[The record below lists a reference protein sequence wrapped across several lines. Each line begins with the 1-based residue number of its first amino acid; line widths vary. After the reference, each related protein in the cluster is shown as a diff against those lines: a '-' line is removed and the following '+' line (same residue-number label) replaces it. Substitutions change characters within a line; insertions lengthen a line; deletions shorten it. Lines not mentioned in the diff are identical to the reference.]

1 MQSNRRILEIF
12 ISLYQGDQL
21 AIDDLIKNYNV
32 SKRTIQRDF
41 SYIKESLT
49 NEMSNL
55 ILCYDERTHTYTMD
69 NSNHLN
75 PREVSIISKILLE
88 SRALKKSEL
97 KRILGHLFNE
107 LSSIESKKIQ
117 QILANELLNYY
128 PLQHQENILQLTEEM
143 NTYIAHQTVLSF
155 SYRKNRGEVVQREGL
170 PVSLFFSEY
179 YFYVLLYNPTYQ
191 KYLNYR
197 LDRFVEIKATSK
209 KIKIPYKDRLED
221 SELRKK
227 MYFMYAGKEVTFT
240 FRFWGIVEAALDKLP
255 NGKVIKECEDE
266 SVVIEATAY
275 DTGVIMWLLSQ
286 GKNVQVLSPPSFVE
300 KIKLEIESMQKRYET

>member
-1 MQSNRRILEIF
+1 MTSNQRILEIF
-12 ISLYQGDQL
+12 LLLYNGKSLYLEDL
-21 AIDDLIKNYNV
+21 ARSYKV
-32 SKRTIQRDF
+32 SRRTIQRDF
-41 SYIKESLT
+41 AYIREALITEQHFLSLSYNDQTQLYFLE
-49 NEMSNL
+49 NNN
-55 ILCYDERTHTYTMD
+55 R
-69 NSNHLN
+69 LN
-75 PREVSIISKILLE
+75 PQEVLAIGKILLD
-88 SRALKKSEL
+88 SRALKRDEL
-97 KRILGHLFNE
+97 ERVINHLLIDIAQTEQKIL
-107 LSSIESKKIQ
+107 KKA
-117 QILANELLNYY
+117 LANERINYY
-128 PLQHQENILQLTEEM
+128 PLKHGENLLQLIWEM
-143 NTYIAHQTVLSF
+143 NAYIAHQTVLSF

-255 NGKVIKECEDE
+255 NGKVIKKCEDE

-286 GKNVQVLSPPSFVE
+286 GKNVQVLSPPSFVA